1 MQAPPNTPYPARDT
15 GETAAP
21 RDVFVTREAHAG
33 MTMREWLDAAWR
45 GRWFFVGTL
54 LLITLPVAIWAMQ
67 QPSQY
72 RAFSVLLVQTKD
84 KDLAAILPSS
94 AGRMML
100 GEDRT
105 IGNEM
110 LVLRQSLP
118 LAERVA
124 ARLISLQRVPGTRE
138 PITSIRGA
146 DGRIL
151 DARTVA
157 LRLQGSYLQV
167 QPEGR
172 DVDAVR
178 IVATSTS
185 PGEAALIANHFA
197 EEYLHRTRETSRA
210 GYTAS
215 REFLEQQI
223 GTQGQALEGEE
234 AAMGAFMRREGAVN
248 LDQETQQVVGQLSSL
263 EAERD
268 QAAIEL
274 QMARATAT
282 ALRRELDGIE
292 PRLSQRI
299 ASGNDRELT
308 AANRRLAQLEGR
320 LEIIYGANPALRD
333 LDEIPATVANPAT
346 RAEVTAL
353 RERIEAAQGEVR
365 TLSQKLLQETFDAGG
380 INPGN
385 EGSLERLNELRRQLV
400 DATIQANALDAKR
413 AVLTQRMG
421 TYESRLSR
429 VPTQAIELAQRQR
442 ARQSTEKLFLGL
454 EEKLQEARVAEQS
467 TLGYAE
473 QVRPALRPST
483 PFAPNRKRTILLG
496 FLGALGLG
504 LAAAVMRVRL
514 DHRIYIPHDLR
525 ETGTPLLGVVPDMNA
540 VVKRDFGGQ
549 ETLTVEGQQY
559 DTRLTSLLN
568 PQAAASEAFRSVRT
582 SLHFSRPDAALQ
594 TIVVTS
600 AMPGEGKSTIASN
613 LAIVLAQT
621 GKRVLLLDADLR
633 KPSLHRKFGRVRE
646 VGLSS
651 LLFDHATLDDP
662 AFATT
667 IDDLTLVPAGPG
679 VPNPAEL
686 LGSRAM
692 VALIE
697 QARSR
702 FDYVVIDTPPVLMA
716 SDALLLSPHA
726 DGVVVVVRAAQSK
739 DFELAQM
746 LDQMLATGAP
756 LVGAVLNG
764 YDPRHRLGYG
774 YQYNYMYYNG
784 GYGYTEEKTPASGRR
799 ASRRAAAPTDAA

>member
-1 MQAPPNTPYPARDT
+1 
-15 GETAAP
+15 
-21 RDVFVTREAHAG
+21 
-33 MTMREWLDAAWR
+33 MREWFDAAWR
-45 GRWFFVGTL
+45 GRWFFVITL
-54 LLITLPVAIWAMQ
+54 LLITLPVAIWAIR

-72 RAFSVLLVQTKD
+72 RAYAVLLVQTKD
-84 KDLAAILPSS
+84 KDLAAILPTS

-105 IGNEM
+105 LGNEM

-124 ARLISLQRVPGTRE
+124 ARLINLQRVPGTRE
-138 PITSIRGA
+138 PITAIR
-146 DGRIL
+146 DTEGRIL
-151 DARTVA
+151 DSRTVA
-157 LRLQGSYLQV
+157 LRLQGMYLQV

-185 PGEAALIANHFA
+185 PGEAALIANYFA
-197 EEYLHRTRETSRA
+197 EEYLNRTRETSRA

-215 REFLEQQI
+215 REFLERQI
-223 GTQGQALEGEE
+223 GEQGQALEGEE
-234 AAMGAFMRREGAVN
+234 AAMGNFMRREGAVN
-248 LDQETQQVVGQLSSL
+248 LDQETQQLVSQLSSL

-268 QAAIEL
+268 QTAIEL
-274 QMARATAT
+274 QMARATASS
-282 ALRRELDGIE
+282 LRAELDGIE

-299 ASGNDRELT
+299 ASGVDRELVS
-308 AANRRLAQLEGR
+308 ANARLAQIEGR
-320 LEIIYGANPALRD
+320 LQTIYNLNPALQD
-333 LDEIPATVANPAT
+333 AGEVSPTVADART
-346 RAEVTAL
+346 RAEVTDL
-353 RERIEAAQGEVR
+353 RARAEAARAEVR
-365 TLSQKLLQETFDAGG
+365 SLSQRLLQETFDAGG

-385 EGSLERLNELRRQLV
+385 EGSLQRLNELRRQLV
-400 DATIQANALDAKR
+400 DATIQASALDAKR
-413 AVLTQRMG
+413 NVLAQRIV

-473 QVRPALRPST
+473 QVRPALRPSR

-504 LAAAVMRVRL
+504 LAAAVTRVRL

-525 ETGTPLLGVVPDMNA
+525 ETGTPLLGVIPDMTT
-540 VVKRDFGGQ
+540 VIKRDFGGQ
-549 ETLTVEGQQY
+549 EYVTIEGQQF
-559 DTRLTSLLN
+559 DTRLTALLN

-582 SLHFSRPDAALQ
+582 SLHFSRPDSPVQ

-600 AMPGEGKSTIASN
+600 AMPGEGKSTVASN

-621 GKRVLLLDADLR
+621 GKRVLLIDADLR
-633 KPSLHRKFGRVRE
+633 KPSIHRKFGRVRD
-646 VGLSS
+646 VGLSN
-651 LLFDHATLDDP
+651 LLFGQATLDDP
-662 AFATT
+662 AFATA
-667 IDDLTLVPAGPG
+667 IDDLTVVPSGLS

-692 VALIE
+692 VSLIE
-697 QARSR
+697 VARTR
-702 FDYVVIDTPPVLMA
+702 FEYVVIDTAPVLMA
-716 SDALLLSPHA
+716 SDALLLSPLA
-726 DGVVVVVRAAQSK
+726 DGFLAVVRAAQSK
-739 DFELAQM
+739 DFEFAQM
-746 LDQMLATGAP
+746 LDQMLTTGAP
-756 LVGAVLNG
+756 LIGAVLNG

-774 YQYNYMYYNG
+774 YQYNYLYYNS
-784 GYGYTEEKTPASGRR
+784 GYGYTEDKTSASGRR
-799 ASRRAAAPTDAA
+799 TRRSAASRAAEPTDAS